1 MTGAFDLSGQIAL
14 VTGAGAADG
23 IGYACA
29 ELLGRLG
36 AAVAVTSTTDRVHR
50 RAGELAAATKA
61 DVSAHVGDLIA
72 DGWAQQLVDA
82 VVAEHGGLHIVVNN
96 AGMTAVGDT
105 EVESGDIAAME
116 PARWRASLDRNVTTA
131 FLVSRAAVPHL
142 TRRPGGRIVNV
153 ASVTGPV
160 AAMAAE
166 VAYAAGKAAMVGLT
180 RALAVDLGG
189 LGTTVNAVA
198 PGWIVTGSS
207 LEHELELGAGTPV
220 GRCGRPSEVASA
232 VAWLASPGA
241 AYVTGQ
247 VVVVDGGNMVAE
259 ERHLAPAP
267 R

>member
-1 MTGAFDLSGQIAL
+1 MTGAFDLAGSVAL
-14 VTGAGAADG
+14 VTGAGAPDG

-36 AAVAVTSTTDRVHR
+36 AAVAVTSTTDRVHT
-50 RAGELAAATKA
+50 RASELTAATGA
-61 DVSAHVGDLIA
+61 DVSSHVGDLTA
-72 DGWAQQLVDA
+72 DGWAQELVDT
-82 VVAEHGGLHIVVNN
+82 VVGAHGGLHIVVNN

-105 EVESGDIAAME
+105 EVESGEIAVVE

-131 FLVSRAAVPHL
+131 FLVCRAATPHL
-142 TRRPGGRIVNV
+142 TTRPGGRIVNV

-198 PGWIVTGSS
+198 PGWITTGSS
-207 LEHELELGAGTPV
+207 LAHELELGAGTPV
-220 GRCGRPSEVASA
+220 GRCGQPGEVASA

-247 VVVVDGGNMVAE
+247 VIVVDGGNMVAE
-259 ERHLAPAP
+259 ERYLATTP